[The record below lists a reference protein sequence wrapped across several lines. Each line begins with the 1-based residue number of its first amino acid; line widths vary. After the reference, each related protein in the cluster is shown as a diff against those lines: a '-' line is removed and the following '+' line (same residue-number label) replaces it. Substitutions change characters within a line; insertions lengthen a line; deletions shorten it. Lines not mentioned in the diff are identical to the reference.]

1 MDISIFVHYG
11 TGSRIPPL
19 TASLATRIIRNNVII
34 LGMSSGL
41 DLLDFHFSRAVRE
54 VASRSWSIPSP
65 SLLILTGKRLPCS
78 NSLRDL
84 YICC

>member
-1 MDISIFVHYG
+1 MDISNFVHYG

-41 DLLDFHFSRAVRE
+41 DFSISTSVEQCARWHRGHGAFPALAFDPHRE
-54 VASRSWSIPSP
+54 APAALELAP
-65 SLLILTGKRLPCS
+65 
-78 NSLRDL
+78 
-84 YICC
+84 

>member
-11 TGSRIPPL
+11 TGARIPPL
-19 TASLATRIIRNNVII
+19 TASFATRIIRDNVII

-41 DLLDFHFSRAVRE
+41 DLLDLHVGRAVRE

-65 SLLILTGKRLPCS
+65 SLLILTGKRLPRS

>member
-34 LGMSSGL
+34 LATGDIGPWHDVWIMNADGSSQRRLTSESGQ
-41 DLLDFHFSRAVRE
+41 FSPGHPTDR
-54 VASRSWSIPSP
+54 RSW
-65 SLLILTGKRLPCS
+65 
-78 NSLRDL
+78 
-84 YICC
+84 